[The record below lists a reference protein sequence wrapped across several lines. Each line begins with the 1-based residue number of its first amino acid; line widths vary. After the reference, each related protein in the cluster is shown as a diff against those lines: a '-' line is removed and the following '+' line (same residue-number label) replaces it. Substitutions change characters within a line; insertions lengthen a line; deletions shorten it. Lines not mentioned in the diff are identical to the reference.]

1 MGLANLSVRA
11 RLTILLAFVNVLLLV
26 AAGYAYYAL
35 TRQSAQLEAVI
46 NTQNRVEAAG
56 DLGRRAQIDFKVQ
69 VQEWKDLLI
78 RGGDTELFNKHLK
91 GFNERSAAVRDD
103 LSSLAPM
110 LDKLGLQAT
119 LANDLIAEHA
129 ELDRRYMDALKLYDG
144 SKLTS
149 TLEVDKAVRG
159 MDRAPTEHF
168 ADIVKKIQ
176 QQGDLLDDAAMTA
189 ADKTKTAL
197 LAGLLALAIVTIVV
211 STAWG
216 TMTITTIIRRLRRA
230 TEVAR
235 TVASG
240 DLTTQI
246 DVGRPDELGQ
256 LLASLRD
263 MNGSLAGIVD
273 RVRESAEKVTVASS
287 QIAAGN
293 MDLSSRTEEQASN
306 LEETAASIEEMT
318 ATVGQNAQHAA
329 QANELAS
336 AAKEVAKKGGHVVG
350 EVVKTMEGIQ
360 ASSHKISDIISVI
373 DSIAFQTNIL
383 ALNAA
388 VEAARAGEQGRG
400 FAVVAAEVRSLA
412 QRSANAAREI
422 KGLIT
427 ESVQRVDDGTKLAGG
442 AGTTMNEIVSS
453 VNRVS
458 QLISEI
464 AGATA
469 EQSSGIAQAN
479 AAVSQLDKVTQQNAA
494 LVEESTA
501 ASESLRSLAVEMSE
515 AVAVFQLAGRKEAPA
530 LPASPAQMAIKRFQA
545 RAVANSG
552 SARLANKAAAANT
565 RLEEEWK
572 EF

>member
-11 RLTILLAFVNVLLLV
+11 RLAILLAFVNVLLLV

-35 TRQSAQLEAVI
+35 RSQSAQLEAVI
-46 NTQNRVEAAG
+46 STQNRVEAAS
-56 DLGRRAQIDFKVQ
+56 DLARRAQIEFKFQ

-78 RGGDTELFNKHLK
+78 RGSDPELFNKYLK
-91 GFNERSAAVRDD
+91 AFNERSATVKEELAT
-103 LSSLAPM
+103 LAPM
-110 LDKLGLQAT
+110 LDKLALPAALATDLQ
-119 LANDLIAEHA
+119 AEHA
-129 ELDRRYMDALKLYDG
+129 ELDRRYMEALKLYDG
-144 SKLTS
+144 AKATS
-149 TLEVDKAVRG
+149 ALEVDKAIRG
-159 MDRAPTEHF
+159 MDRATTDHF
-168 ADIVKKIQ
+168 AEIVKKLQ
-176 QQGDLLDDAAMTA
+176 QQGDALDDAAMA
-189 ADKTKTAL
+189 QADHTKTTL
-197 LAGLLALAIVTIVV
+197 LAGLLALAIFTIVV

-216 TMTITTIIRRLRRA
+216 VTTMLSIVRRLKRA

-235 TVASG
+235 TVAAG
-240 DLTTQI
+240 DLSTKIEPGNQ
-246 DVGRPDELGQ
+246 DELGQ
-256 LLASLRD
+256 LLTSLAD
-263 MNGSLAGIVD
+263 MNGSLADIVD
-273 RVRESAEKVTVASS
+273 RVREAAEKVTVASS

-293 MDLSSRTEEQASN
+293 TDLSSRTEEQASN

-318 ATVGQNAQHAA
+318 ATVSQNAQSAV
-329 QANELAS
+329 QANELA
-336 AAKEVAKKGGHVVG
+336 ANAKEVAKKGGHVVG

-360 ASSHKISDIISVI
+360 ASSHKISDIIGVI

-400 FAVVAAEVRSLA
+400 FAVVAAEVRNLA
-412 QRSANAAREI
+412 QRSADAAREI

-427 ESVQRVDDGTKLAGG
+427 ESVQRVEDGSKLAGG

-464 AGATA
+464 ASATA
-469 EQSSGIAQAN
+469 EQSSGISQAN

-501 ASESLRSLAVEMSE
+501 ASESLRNLAVEMSQ
-515 AVAVFQLAGRKEAPA
+515 AVSVFRLADRKPGLALAAAPA
-530 LPASPAQMAIKRFQA
+530 PTALRGPQTRALPKTNNP
-545 RAVANSG
+545 
-552 SARLANKAAAANT
+552 RLANKAASS
-565 RLEEEWK
+565 RIEEEWK